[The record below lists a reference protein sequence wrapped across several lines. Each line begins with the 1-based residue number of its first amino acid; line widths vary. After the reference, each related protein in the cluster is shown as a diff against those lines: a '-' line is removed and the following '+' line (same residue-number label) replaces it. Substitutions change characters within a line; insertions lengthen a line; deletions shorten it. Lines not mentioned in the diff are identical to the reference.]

1 MNATTR
7 HLSGAVQER
16 CTDYL
21 WIIIFL
27 TERLNHNNDNV
38 SLRQD
43 RKDVLPRGANYAWI
57 IMITIRRRMIMIIIM
72 DNNVHV
78 PFLQDREDALL
89 QGTDNS

>member
-1 MNATTR
+1 M
-7 HLSGAVQER
+7 
-16 CTDYL
+16 
-21 WIIIFL
+21 
-27 TERLNHNNDNV
+27 LNG
-38 SLRQD
+38 R
-43 RKDVLPRGANYAWI
+43 I